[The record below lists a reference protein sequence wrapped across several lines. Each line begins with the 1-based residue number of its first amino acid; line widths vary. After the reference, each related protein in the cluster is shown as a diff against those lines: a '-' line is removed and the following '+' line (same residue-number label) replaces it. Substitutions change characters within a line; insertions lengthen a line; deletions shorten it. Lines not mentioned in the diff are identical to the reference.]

1 MGHLPPVRA
10 CFVDEPGGGRFPVP
24 PDTLRIVTGSAS
36 RRDVLR
42 YAAALAVPGV
52 LATAA
57 TGTRAASAEGLQL
70 VDFAD
75 RLVQPEQI
83 KAAGFGGALVY
94 VSELRPGAT
103 FDFKPV
109 TRDYADRLR
118 ASGLQIVSC
127 YQFGKPGWPTPSDFT
142 RGYDGG
148 VADAQTA
155 LRLHGAAGGPASAP
169 IFFSVDEDIDAS
181 AWKNLGVQWFR
192 GINSVLGVGRTGI
205 YGGRR
210 QCGWAIADGVV
221 GSSTS
226 PGHRWAWQT
235 KAWSRGERE
244 PAAVLFQR
252 EVVTASDPGFVIDGI
267 HVDVNDVLAPDF
279 GQWDLAR

>member
-1 MGHLPPVRA
+1 
-10 CFVDEPGGGRFPVP
+10 
-24 PDTLRIVTGSAS
+24 VTRSAS
-36 RRDVLR
+36 RREVLR
-42 YAAALAVPGV
+42 YIGLFAPTLTVPGALAATIGTPRAAAD
-52 LATAA
+52 
-57 TGTRAASAEGLQL
+57 GLQL

-83 KAAGFGGALVY
+83 KSAGFGGALVY

-109 TRDYADRLR
+109 ARDYADRLR
-118 ASGLQIVSC
+118 AAGLQVVSC

-155 LRLHGAAGGPASAP
+155 VQLHTAAGGPASAP
-169 IFFSVDEDIDAS
+169 IFFSVDEDIDATT
-181 AWKNLGVQWFR
+181 WKTMAARWFQ
-192 GINSVLGVGRTGI
+192 GINSVLGVARTGI

-210 QCGWAIADGVV
+210 QCGWAVSDGVI

-226 PGHRWAWQT
+226 PGYRWAWQT

-252 EVVTASDPGFVIDGI
+252 EVVTASDPGFVIDGV
-267 HVDVNDVLAPDF
+267 HVDVNDVLAADF